1 MRCVVGTQALPRP
14 HDGGAS
20 ASPLTSPRAHDIIY
34 SPTQTHGP
42 GHLHTLGCLVPS
54 ALRASARG
62 RDERWLVRVPG
73 PTRDGRCA
81 EACGRVLRGA

>member
-1 MRCVVGTQALPRP
+1 M
-14 HDGGAS
+14 
-20 ASPLTSPRAHDIIY
+20 
-34 SPTQTHGP
+34 
-42 GHLHTLGCLVPS
+42 HTLGCLVPS

-81 EACGRVLRGA
+81 EACGVRGAAAGVAAAVERVTLKGEARSEKQKGA